1 MSLENIKM
9 PVLALRGLNIFP
21 EMTISLD
28 VQRDISVNAV
38 NTAMKNE
45 QVIFITAQK
54 DSEVELPGYADLYSL
69 GVVAIIKQILKLP
82 DNNLRVLV
90 KGIRVAELE
99 YIDTQKPYI
108 SGSIVPVNLEK
119 IKRKTKTIEAYVKT
133 ILSLFDEYFNL
144 TRHINS
150 DLYSIISTS
159 GDDIERFTDLVSAN
173 LDISVEKRQELLET
187 LSVSKRLKMLVKI
200 LAEETELLILKN
212 SIQEQVKGNI
222 DKNQRDYYLREQLKV
237 IHEELNGD
245 SYNENEIEEYFK
257 KLDSVAVS
265 EEVYGK
271 IAKEIKRLQLM
282 PDNSHEATVVR
293 TYLDTIFELPW
304 NKETPEIIDPEKCK
318 KILDGEHYG
327 LQEVKKRILEY
338 LAVREQAPE
347 KNGMILCLIGP
358 PGVGKTSVVSSVA
371 SAMGRKFA
379 RLSLGGVRDEADI
392 RGHRKTYI
400 GSMPGRIINAVKN
413 AGASN
418 AVILLD
424 EIDKMASDFR
434 GDPASALLE
443 VLDKEQNHSFRD
455 HYLEIPFD
463 LSKVMFITTAN
474 TASSIPPALY
484 DRLEIIELS
493 SYTYLEKF
501 NIAKKHLL
509 PKQLKEH
516 NVKSSV
522 VKVTAGALKEIIEH
536 YTLEAG
542 VRNLEREIASVI
554 RKAIYEIRTTDKE
567 KITVDAKDVEKFLG
581 VRKFEEKN
589 ENDNSEPGVVNGLAY
604 TSYGGTLLNVEATA
618 LDGTGKVE
626 LTGKLGDVMKESAMA
641 AICYIR
647 SKADAL
653 SVDKSFYKEKDL
665 HIHVPE
671 GATPKDGP
679 SAGIT
684 MATALVSA
692 LTGKAVRQDV
702 AMTGEITIRGRV
714 LPIGGLK
721 EKALAAH
728 RHKIFNIIIPYDNL
742 KDVKN
747 IPEEVINDFNFI
759 PVKNMDEVLKYA
771 LKQEGEI

>member
-38 NTAMKNE
+38 NTAMKKE

-54 DSEVELPGYADLYSL
+54 DSQVEMPEYKDLYSL

-90 KGIRVAELE
+90 KGIRIAELE
-99 YIDTQKPYI
+99 YIDSVSPYI
-108 SGSIVPVNLEK
+108 TGSIIPVQLDG
-119 IKRKTKTIEAYVKT
+119 IKKKTKTTTATVRS

-150 DLYSIISTS
+150 DVYSIISS
-159 GDDIERFTDLVSAN
+159 ASDDAERFTDLVAAN
-173 LDISVEKRQELLET
+173 LDIPVEDRQMLLET
-187 LSVSKRLKMLVKI
+187 LSVSKRLKMLLKI
-200 LAEETELLILKN
+200 LTEETELLALKN
-212 SIQEQVKGNI
+212 SIQNQVKENV
-222 DKNQRDYYLREQLKV
+222 DKNQREYFLREQLKV

-245 SYNENEIEEYFK
+245 SFNENEIDMYLK
-257 KLDSVAVS
+257 KLDSIPVS

-271 IAKEIKRLQLM
+271 ISKEIKRLQLM

-293 TYLDTIFELPW
+293 TYLDTVFELPW
-304 NKETPEIIDPEKCK
+304 NSETAEMTDPEKCK
-318 KILDGEHYG
+318 KILDKEHYG
-327 LQEVKKRILEY
+327 LQTVKERILEY
-338 LAVREQAPE
+338 MAVKELAPQ

-413 AGASN
+413 AGSSN

-463 LSKVMFITTAN
+463 LSKIMFITTAN

-509 PKQLKEH
+509 PKQLREH
-516 NVKSSV
+516 NVKGSV
-522 VKVTAGALKEIIEH
+522 IKITDSALKEIIEH

-554 RKAIYEIRTTDKE
+554 RKAVYEIRTSDFDR
-567 KITVDAKDVEKFLG
+567 ITVGIKEVEKFLG
-581 VRKFEEKN
+581 VRKYEEKN
-589 ENDNSEPGVVNGLAY
+589 ENDVCEPGVVNGLAY
-604 TSYGGTLLNVEATA
+604 TSYGGTLLNIEATV
-618 LDGTGKVE
+618 LDGSGKIE
-626 LTGKLGDVMKESAMA
+626 LTGQLGDVMKESAKA

-647 SKADAL
+647 SKTDAL
-653 SVDKSFYKEKDL
+653 CVDKNFYKDKDI

-692 LTGKAVRQDV
+692 LSGRTVRQDV

-728 RHKIFNIIIPYDNL
+728 RHKIYNIIIPCDNI
-742 KDVKN
+742 KDIKN
-747 IPEEVINDFNFI
+747 IPEEILKDFNFI
-759 PVKNMDEVLKYA
+759 PVKTMDEVVKYA
-771 LKQEGEI
+771 LV

>member
-1 MSLENIKM
+1 MNFENIKI

-54 DSEVELPGYADLYSL
+54 DAEVEKPEYSDLYSL

-90 KGIRVAELE
+90 KGIRLAQLE
-99 YIDTQKPYI
+99 YVDSYTPYI
-108 SGSIVPVNLEK
+108 TGSIVPVCLDG
-119 IKRKTKTIEAYVKT
+119 IKKKTKATEATVRS
-133 ILSLFDEYFNL
+133 ILSLFDEYFNY

-150 DLYSIISTS
+150 EVHSIISSS
-159 GDDIERFTDLVSAN
+159 GEDFERFTDLVAAN
-173 LDISVEKRQELLET
+173 LDISVEKRQDLLET
-187 LSVSKRLKMLVKI
+187 LSVSKRLKMLLKI
-200 LAEETELLILKN
+200 LTEENEILALKN
-212 SIQEQVKGNI
+212 SINEQVKESI
-222 DKNQRDYYLREQLKV
+222 DKNQREYYLREQLKV

-245 SYNENEIEEYFK
+245 SFNENEIDEYLK
-257 KLDSVAVS
+257 KLDSIAVS
-265 EEVYGK
+265 DEVYRK
-271 IAKEIKRLQLM
+271 ISKEIKRLQLM

-293 TYLDTIFELPW
+293 TYLDTVFDLPW
-304 NKETPEIIDPEKCK
+304 NDETPEMTNPEKCK
-318 KILDGEHYG
+318 KILDKEHYG
-327 LQEVKKRILEY
+327 LQKVKERILEY
-338 LAVREQAPE
+338 LAVRELAPD

-413 AGASN
+413 AGSSN

-522 VKVTAGALKEIIEH
+522 IRVTDSAIKEIIEH

-542 VRNLEREIASVI
+542 VRNLERELASVI
-554 RKAIYEIRTTDKE
+554 RKAVYEIRTTKVD
-567 KITVDAKDVEKFLG
+567 KITVGIKEVERFLG
-581 VRKFEEKN
+581 VRKFDEKN
-589 ENDNSEPGVVNGLAY
+589 ENDLSEPGVVNGLAY
-604 TSYGGTLLNVEATA
+604 TSYGGTLLNIEATV
-618 LDGTGKVE
+618 LEGSGKVE
-626 LTGKLGDVMKESAMA
+626 LTGQLGDIMKESARA

-647 SKADAL
+647 SKATKL
-653 SVDKSFYKEKDL
+653 SVDNSFYKDKDI

-692 LTGKAVRQDV
+692 LSGKAVRQDV

-728 RHKIFNIIIPYDNL
+728 RHKIYNIIIPYDNL
-742 KDVKN
+742 KDITN
-747 IPEEVINDFNFI
+747 IPEEIKDDFNFI
-759 PVKNMDEVLKYA
+759 PVKNMDEVIKHA
-771 LKQEGEI
+771 LI

>member
-28 VQRDISVNAV
+28 VQRNISVNAV

-45 QVIFITAQK
+45 QVIFITAQR
-54 DSEVELPGYADLYSL
+54 DSEIESPEYKDLYSV
-69 GVVAIIKQILKLP
+69 GVVAIIKQIIKLP

-90 KGIRVAELE
+90 KGIRIAQLE
-99 YIDTQKPYI
+99 YIDSVSPYI
-108 SGSIVPVNLEK
+108 TGSILPIQLEG
-119 IKRKTKTIEAYVKT
+119 IKKKTKVIDATVRS

-150 DLYSIISTS
+150 DLYSIISS
-159 GDDIERFTDLVSAN
+159 AGEEIEKFTDLVSAN
-173 LDISVEKRQELLET
+173 LDISVEKRQMLLET
-187 LSVSKRLKMLVKI
+187 FSVSKRLKMINKI
-200 LAEETELLILKN
+200 LSEETELLALKN
-212 SIQEQVKGNI
+212 SIQEQVKENI
-222 DKNQRDYYLREQLKV
+222 DKNQRDYFLREQLKV
-237 IHEELNGD
+237 ISEELNGD
-245 SYNENEIEEYFK
+245 SFNENEIDEYFK
-257 KLDSVAVS
+257 KLDSIAVS
-265 EEVYGK
+265 DEVYNK

-293 TYLDTIFELPW
+293 TYLDTIFDLPW
-304 NKETPEIIDPEKCK
+304 NDETIEMTDPEKCK
-318 KILDGEHYG
+318 KILDKEHYG
-327 LQEVKKRILEY
+327 LKSVKERILEY
-338 LAVREQAPE
+338 LAVRELAPE

-413 AGASN
+413 AGSSN

-463 LSKVMFITTAN
+463 LSKIMFITTAN

-493 SYTYLEKF
+493 SYTFLEKF

-516 NVKSSV
+516 NIKGGTVR
-522 VKVTAGALKEIIEH
+522 VTDSALKEIIEH

-542 VRNLEREIASVI
+542 VRNLEREIAAVI
-554 RKAIYEIRTTDKE
+554 RKAVYELRTTSSGKISVGVKE
-567 KITVDAKDVEKFLG
+567 VEKFLG
-581 VRKFEEKN
+581 IRKFS
-589 ENDNSEPGVVNGLAY
+589 ENNSNDALEPGVVNGLAY
-604 TSYGGTLLNVEATA
+604 TSYGGTLLNIEAIV
-618 LDGTGKVE
+618 LEGSGKVE
-626 LTGKLGDVMKESAMA
+626 LTGQLGDVMKESAKA

-647 SKADAL
+647 SKTVEL
-653 SVDKSFYKEKDL
+653 GIDKDFYKDKDI

-692 LTGKAVRQDV
+692 LSGRAVRQDV

-747 IPEEVINDFNFI
+747 IPEEILDDFNFI
-759 PVKNMDEVLKYA
+759 PVKSMDEVVKYA
-771 LKQEGEI
+771 LI